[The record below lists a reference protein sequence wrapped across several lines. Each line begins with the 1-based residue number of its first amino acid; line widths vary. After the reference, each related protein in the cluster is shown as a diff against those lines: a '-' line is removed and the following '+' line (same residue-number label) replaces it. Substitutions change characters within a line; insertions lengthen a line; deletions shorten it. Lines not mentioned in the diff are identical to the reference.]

1 MVPASNGAAERSV
14 QILKQSLLKS
24 VCEKQSK
31 QMFSLKHKLANFLI
45 MYRSTPHTVTGKT
58 PAELFLKRQIRTRFS
73 LLKPDLA
80 KSVQEKQQ
88 EQKRQHDQGKRV
100 LRSFVEE
107 EPVRVRNFRGGQ
119 EKWLSAT
126 VIERKG
132 PVSYL
137 VQEGQRRC
145 TVHVDHMLSK
155 KCCSR
160 IPHAWCVR
168 DP

>member
-1 MVPASNGAAERSV
+1 
-14 QILKQSLLKS
+14 
-24 VCEKQSK
+24 
-31 QMFSLKHKLANFLI
+31 
-45 MYRSTPHTVTGKT
+45 MYRSTPHSVTGKT
-58 PAELFLKRQIRTRFS
+58 PSKLFLKRHIRTRFS

-80 KSVQEKQQ
+80 KAVHEKQQ
-88 EQKRQHDQGKRV
+88 QQKKQHDRGRRV

-137 VQEGQRRC
+137 VQEGQR
-145 TVHVDHMLSK
+145 
-155 KCCSR
+155 
-160 IPHAWCVR
+160 
-168 DP
+168 